1 MNHQACIKGIKGGGG
16 WGGVGGVGWVGWGER
31 TQVWFR
37 GAEPD
42 TETAPAPFQPLGSLS
57 VPL

>member
-1 MNHQACIKGIKGGGG
+1 VG
-16 WGGVGGVGWVGWGER
+16 WGGVGGWGGGWGWVGGGER

-37 GAEPD
+37 GAELD